1 MAGGMILFLE
11 MSTMGKKD
19 HLFNPA
25 FEKLGSIV
33 EVFQKDFQD
42 PDSRDPEGNT
52 PIPDDAHYFK
62 EAMSGV
68 LPLPGHR
75 RKAARSP
82 GTDIRPAHPAPDDE
96 QEGIAQLNK
105 LVNGS
110 LEMDITFS
118 DEYIEGSVPGLSPRI
133 MRRLKRGQFSVQDH
147 LDLHGLTKQEAEV
160 RVRAF
165 LAQSHKLGLRCV
177 LIVHGRGLNS
187 PDSFPVLKDRLP
199 VWLNRG
205 FARKTVL
212 AFATARPYDGGTG
225 AIYVL
230 LRRR

>member
-1 MAGGMILFLE
+1 
-11 MSTMGKKD
+11 MGKKD
-19 HLFNPA
+19 HLFNAA
-25 FEKLGSIV
+25 FERLGSIV
-33 EVFQKDFQD
+33 EDLQKDLSA
-42 PDSRDPEGNT
+42 PDARESEKSEPA
-52 PIPDDAHYFK
+52 PDDARCFK

-68 LPLPGHR
+68 MPLPGNK

-82 GTDIRPAHPAPDDE
+82 GPDIRPAHPAPDDE
-96 QEGIAQLNK
+96 QEVIARLNQ

-110 LEMDITFS
+110 LEMDFTFS
-118 DEYIEGSVPGLSPRI
+118 DEYIEGAIPGLSPKI
-133 MRRLKRGQFSVQDH
+133 MKRLKRGQFSIQAH
-147 LDLHGLTKQEAEV
+147 LDLHGCTKQEAEA
-160 RVRAF
+160 RVREF
-165 LAQSHKLGLRCV
+165 LCESHRLGLRCV

-212 AFATARPYDGGTG
+212 AFATAMPYDGGTG